1 MGLHENS
8 TESRSNNLDFN
19 GRNRVTHPHSSRSP
33 DLLQFELLLQD
44 KTMCKAFIV
53 PG

>member
-8 TESRSNNLDFN
+8 TESRSNNL

-44 KTMCKAFIV
+44 KTMCKAYIV